1 MKLKMA
7 RNSLFSI
14 LLRQPWWVSLAIAA
28 GLSALAMALLP
39 RDYKVVGALSSFPFV
54 VISAM
59 AAWRQRHQAS
69 PAQVE
74 STQAYVA
81 GLNWADF
88 AALLQAAFERDGYAV
103 QRGRAAPVDFELER
117 QGRKTLVSARR
128 WKSAR
133 TGVEVLRTL
142 QAAREAA
149 DAADALLVSLGELSD
164 SARPFA
170 ARHGITVWQAAELAQ
185 ALQPLPPRR

>member
-14 LLRQPWWVSLAIAA
+14 LLRQPWWVSLAIAV

-39 RDYKVVGALSSFPFV
+39 RDYKLVGALSSFPFV

-59 AAWRQRHQAS
+59 AAWRQRHRAS

-81 GLNWADF
+81 ALNWADF
-88 AALLQAAFERDGYAV
+88 AALLQAAFERDGYVV
-103 QRGRAAPVDFELER
+103 QRGSAAPVDFELER
-117 QGRKTLVSARR
+117 RGRKTLVSARR

-133 TGVEVLRTL
+133 TGVEVLRAL

-149 DAADALLVSLGELSD
+149 EASDALLVSLGELSD

-185 ALQPLPPRR
+185 ALHPLPPRR